1 MAYSTG
7 ESGIKS
13 LAGFAYQIKVFIYY
27 MSLLKKNQQIEFETL
42 EDVNIKSFESNKIDN
57 NSDSYKCIMG
67 NIERNIAIQ
76 VKRTSI
82 SSESAEKILYNWMIV
97 EKSYNNVSSY
107 ILFTDKE
114 YANEDNIF
122 EISAEELFNK
132 VNNSKKKAN
141 ALITIVKNMFNG
153 NLEEFK
159 SIYSSIKNKYE
170 FKSIEEIDNKI
181 LNRYEDKF
189 QKYGISEPIYY
200 MRIQELM
207 RYITVEIMKSVSR
220 GSSFVCT
227 YSNFMSQIVEICRNI
242 DEDEPV
248 ISYSSFKNNNT
259 IDWGDLEVV
268 NSRECIQLNE
278 CNLSKKMVETHLM
291 YKIYY
296 ESLKCSYMENN
307 KVRKIDEIEDTTY
320 ENYEF
325 SKLILEQNNKDTPVN
340 RLIEI
345 KGKPNSYAHN
355 EQIKY
360 GAAIYLT
367 RADIE
372 EERQISWKDDI

>member
-1 MAYSTG
+1 MVYSTG
-7 ESGIKS
+7 ESGIRS
-13 LAGFAYQIKVFIYY
+13 LAGFAYQIKVFVYY

-42 EDVNIKSFESNKIDN
+42 EDVNIKSFESTKIDD

-67 NIERNIAIQ
+67 NIEGNIAIQ

-82 SSESAEKILYNWMIV
+82 SSKSVEKILYNWIIT
-97 EKSYNNVSSY
+97 EKNYNNVNSY

-114 YANEDNIF
+114 YENEDNIF
-122 EISAEELFNK
+122 ETHAEELFNK
-132 VNNSKKKAN
+132 VNNSKNQAN

-170 FKSIEEIDNKI
+170 FKSIEEIDNEI
-181 LNRYEDKF
+181 LNRYEEKF
-189 QKYGISEPIYY
+189 QRGGVPEPIYY

-207 RYITVEIMKSVSR
+207 RYITGEIMKSVS
-220 GSSFVCT
+220 GGNPFICT
-227 YSNFMSQIVEICRNI
+227 YNKFIKQVVEICRDI
-242 DEDEPV
+242 DEDEPI
-248 ISYSSFKNNNT
+248 ISYSLFKNNNT
-259 IDWGDLEVV
+259 IDWDDLEVV

-278 CNLSKKMVETHLM
+278 CKLSRKMVETHLM
-291 YKIYY
+291 HKIYY
-296 ESLKCSYMENN
+296 ESLKCLYMENN
-307 KVRKIDEIEDTTY
+307 KVTKIDEIEDTTY

-325 SKLILEQNNKDTPVN
+325 SKSILDQNNKDTPIN

-345 KGKPNSYAHN
+345 KDKPNSYACN

>member
-1 MAYSTG
+1 MVYSTG

-13 LAGFAYQIKVFIYY
+13 LAGFAYQIKVFVYY

-42 EDVNIKSFESNKIDN
+42 EDVNIKSFESSKIDN

-67 NIERNIAIQ
+67 NIEGNIAIQ

-82 SSESAEKILYNWMIV
+82 SNKSAEKILYNWLIT
-97 EKSYNNVSSY
+97 EKNYNNVNSY

-114 YANEDNIF
+114 YENEDNIF
-122 EISAEELFNK
+122 DTNVEELFNK

-159 SIYSSIKNKYE
+159 SIYSSIKSKYE
-170 FKSIEEIDNKI
+170 FKSMEEIDNEI
-181 LNRYEDKF
+181 LNKYEEKF
-189 QKYGISEPIYY
+189 QRDGIPEPIYY

-207 RYITVEIMKSVSR
+207 RCITGEIMKSVS
-220 GSSFVCT
+220 GGNPFICT
-227 YSNFMSQIVEICRNI
+227 YSKFVKQVVEICRNI

-248 ISYSSFKNNNT
+248 ISYSSFKTNNT
-259 IDWGDLEVV
+259 IDWDDLDVV

-278 CNLSKKMVETHLM
+278 CKLPRRSVETHLM
-291 YKIYY
+291 YKMYY

-307 KVRKIDEIEDTTY
+307 KIQKIDEIEDTTY
-320 ENYEF
+320 DNYEF
-325 SKLILEQNNKDTPVN
+325 SKIILEQDNKDTPIN
-340 RLIEI
+340 RFIET
-345 KGKPNSYAHN
+345 KGKANSYAPN
-355 EQIKY
+355 EQIRY

-372 EERQISWKDDI
+372 EEKQISWKDDV